1 MKTVRLENQGYM
13 GMTTTRS
20 PMFLEAQ
27 PRHDGHP
34 MVSIRVGS
42 PGRRGQ
48 EFGINL
54 TFDEARDLARR
65 LADATVAAE
74 KEFKGLGLPN

>member
-13 GMTTTRS
+13 GMTATRS

-27 PRHDGHP
+27 PRRDGRAI
-34 MVSIRVGS
+34 VTIRIANAEHSGE
-42 PGRRGQ
+42 

-54 TFDEARDLARR
+54 TFDQARR
-65 LADATVAAE
+65 FARQLTATIVAAR
-74 KEFKGLGLPN
+74 KEFKDLGLPN